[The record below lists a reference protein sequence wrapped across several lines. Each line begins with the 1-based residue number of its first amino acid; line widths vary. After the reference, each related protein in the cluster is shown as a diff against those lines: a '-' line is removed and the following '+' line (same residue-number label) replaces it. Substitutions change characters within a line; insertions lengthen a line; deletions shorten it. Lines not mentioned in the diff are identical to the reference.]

1 MTSPRTSRGVDE
13 AGLGPAYQRRWLVLV
28 VLSVSV
34 FVIVMDNT
42 ILNVALPRLVD
53 DLDATT
59 SQLQWI
65 VDAYTL
71 VYAGLLLTGGS
82 LGDRYGRKGAFL
94 AGLVAFGLGSLL
106 SALASTPDQL
116 IATRSVMG
124 VGSALLT
131 PATLSIITDV
141 FRDPRER
148 ARAIGIWSAFAGLGS
163 GLGPVIGGILL
174 AHFSWS
180 SVFWV
185 NVPIVVVGGIAAI
198 ALVPTSRDETAAR
211 FDPLGAVLSIAASV
225 ALLFAIIEAPDAGW
239 TSPEILIGFALSALL
254 LGAFLWWELRN
265 PTPMVDLSLFR
276 NPRFSSANASLTIM
290 FFVMFGQFFLLTQ
303 YLQFV
308 QGYSPL
314 EAGLRLLPWAVVTIV
329 LSPMSARISER
340 LGNRTT
346 LTGGLVVIAV
356 GVALMGTFQTD
367 SGYGLIVVQ
376 MSLLAAGLSMVM
388 APATAAVMSA
398 VPRQKAGVG
407 SAMNNTTRQMGGA
420 LGVAVIGS
428 LVSSAYA
435 SNLASE
441 LTSRGVALSSDQL
454 RSAQA
459 SLGTALGSVASG
471 AGNAGAALADGA
483 KEAFTSALAVGAIVA
498 AVIALIGALAAW
510 RWVPGRNSLAWT
522 TPASPADSVGPA
534 AATAPAPAASTA
546 RANRAP
552 APGSGAV
559 VPGTGPAG

>member
-1 MTSPRTSRGVDE
+1 
-13 AGLGPAYQRRWLVLV
+13 
-28 VLSVSV
+28 
-34 FVIVMDNT
+34 
-42 ILNVALPRLVD
+42 
-53 DLDATT
+53 
-59 SQLQWI
+59 
-65 VDAYTL
+65 
-71 VYAGLLLTGGS
+71 
-82 LGDRYGRKGAFL
+82 
-94 AGLVAFGLGSLL
+94 
-106 SALASTPDQL
+106 
-116 IATRSVMG
+116 MG

-163 GLGPVIGGILL
+163 GLGPVVGGILL

-185 NVPIVVVGGIAAI
+185 NVPVVVVGGVAA
-198 ALVPTSRDETAAR
+198 ALLVPTSRDETAAR
-211 FDPLGAVLSIAASV
+211 FDPLGAVLSIAGSAL
-225 ALLFAIIEAPDAGW
+225 LLFAIIQAPDWGW
-239 TSPEILIGFALSALL
+239 TDRQILMSFAGSGVLIGS
-254 LGAFLWWELRN
+254 FLWWEHRN
-265 PTPMVDLSLFR
+265 PTPMIDLSLFR

-308 QGYSPL
+308 MGYSPL
-314 EAGLRLLPWAVVTIV
+314 EAGLRLLPWAVVTMV

-346 LTGGLVVIAV
+346 LTGGLVVIAI
-356 GVALMGTFQTD
+356 GVALMGTFAPD
-367 SGYGLIVVQ
+367 SSYGLIVVQ

-435 SNLASE
+435 GRLTAE
-441 LTSRGVALSSDQL
+441 LTARGVALSSDQL
-454 RSAQA
+454 ESAQA
-459 SLGTALGSVASG
+459 SLGTALGSVADS
-471 AGNAGAALADGA
+471 AGAAGAAIVDSA
-483 KEAFTSALAVGAIVA
+483 KEAFTGAMAVGAVVC
-498 AVIALIGALAAW
+498 AVIALIGAAAAW
-510 RWVPGRNSLAWT
+510 RWVPGRHSLAWT
-522 TPASPADSVGPA
+522 SPAVPA
-534 AATAPAPAASTA
+534 GAGGTGGAPT
-546 RANRAP
+546 P
-552 APGSGAV
+552 APGTTAGAV
-559 VPGTGPAG
+559 PASAPGAAVQGTGPSG